1 MFQKTFHFGNSQTPD
16 STLVTSNTLFTY
28 ENGYG
33 FLTEQNCSEN
43 ELLQIPELNNGFEV
57 WYWYI
62 GHNLIEISQDKSGC
76 FIDSKEKLPLS
87 FKANVPCSGNYKI
100 TVTICAEDKPLNE
113 LMVFTG
119 RRRLALRDKN
129 ISAGESFTFETVVN
143 VCDFIPRGK
152 EVSFTDN
159 SVCITIL
166 GDTPKISSIT
176 IEEIAVP
183 TIYIA
188 GDSTLTDQT
197 GAYPYIPECSYC
209 GWAQFLPFFLNNKAS
224 VSNHA
229 HSGLTTESFRKEGHN
244 AIIQKIIKT
253 GDYFLLQ
260 FGHNDQKLSHL
271 TANVGYKDNVITYI
285 DEVRAK
291 GAIPI
296 LVTPLCRN
304 SWKGIDGTY
313 NDLLEDYSRV
323 IIDIG
328 KEKNVAVIDLH
339 KDSYNFITTVGLED
353 GKRYFFPG
361 DFTHT
366 NDFGAYKMASFVA
379 KGFLKIDG
387 LKDYPLSNVPDWIP
401 PKHIEL
407 PKPPKGFEN
416 VKPPVA
422 ASFHVP
428 FTDIDT
434 CDNKERITELTSIGV
449 IPNTENLFRPNDL
462 LTRVEALVMIIKISN
477 FFPTNVYNDLFK
489 DIVGHEWY
497 AGTVECSWTNGIVDK
512 ALVDENFYPNKSV
525 TYEELLSFV
534 INGYKSR
541 KTLPEIKDC
550 KHMNCS
556 QWANEYYIAAKSIDI
571 LDPSINNAHVLT
583 KQEAI
588 NIIYSF
594 KAMM

>member
-1 MFQKTFHFGNSQTPD
+1 MFKKTFQFGNQQTNN
-16 STLVTSNTLFTY
+16 STLVTADNLYTFET
-28 ENGYG
+28 GYG
-33 FLTEQNCSEN
+33 FLTEANCSEN

-62 GHNLIEISQDKSGC
+62 GHKLIQISQDNTGC
-76 FIDSKEKLPLS
+76 FINSAEKLPLS
-87 FKANVPCSGNYKI
+87 FKANVPTSGNYK
-100 TVTICAEDKPLNE
+100 VTITITSEDKPLNN
-113 LMVFTG
+113 LTLFTG
-119 RRRLALRDKN
+119 RRRLALRNKN
-129 ISAGESFTFETVVN
+129 ISAGETFNFETIVN

-166 GDTPKISSIT
+166 GDTPKISTIT

-197 GAYPYIPECSYC
+197 GAYPYAPECCYC
-209 GWAQFLPFFLNNKAS
+209 GWAQFLPFFLNNKAA

-229 HSGLTTESFRKEGHN
+229 HSGLTTESFRKEGHHSIIEN
-244 AIIQKIIKT
+244 AIKP

-271 TANVGYKDNVITYI
+271 TSDGGYRDNVLAYI
-285 DEVRAK
+285 NEIREK
-291 GAIPI
+291 GATPI

-304 SWKGIDGTY
+304 SWKGSDGTY
-313 NDLLEDYSRV
+313 NDLLEDYAKV
-323 IIDIG
+323 IIEIG
-328 KEKNVAVIDLH
+328 KEKNVPVIDLH
-339 KDSYNFITTVGLED
+339 KDSYNFITTIGLED
-353 GKRYFFPG
+353 GKRYFYPG
-361 DFTHT
+361 DYTHT
-366 NDFGAYKMASFVA
+366 NDFGAYKMASFIA
-379 KGFLKIDG
+379 NNLQSIDG
-387 LKDYPLSNVPDWIP
+387 LKDYPLSDVPEWNP

-422 ASFHVP
+422 ASFQVP
-428 FTDIDT
+428 FTDIDA
-434 CDNKERITELTSIGV
+434 CENKDKITELTSIGV
-449 IPNTENLFRPNDL
+449 IPNTDTSFRPNDL
-462 LTRVEALVMIIKISN
+462 LTRVDALIMIVKISN
-477 FFPTNVYNDLFK
+477 FFPTNVYNDMFK

-512 ALVDENFYPNKSV
+512 ALVDENFYPNKPV

-541 KTLPEIKDC
+541 KTLPEITELTNQK
-550 KHMNCS
+550 CS
-556 QWANEYYIAAKSIDI
+556 TWAVEYYNAAKSIDL
-571 LDPSINNAHVLT
+571 LDETVDSSHVMT
-583 KQEAI
+583 RQEAA

-594 KAMM
+594 KIKM